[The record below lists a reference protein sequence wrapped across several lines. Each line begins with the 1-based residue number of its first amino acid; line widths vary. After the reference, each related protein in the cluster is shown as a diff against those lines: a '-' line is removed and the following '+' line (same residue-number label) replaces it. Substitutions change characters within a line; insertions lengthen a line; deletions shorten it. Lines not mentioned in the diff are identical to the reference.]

1 MAVSALLGKRRSPVK
16 CRTSDQ
22 PGHIRARVPKTCT
35 YFILKASK
43 VPPKTLA
50 GVRRG
55 IGPALIIGAGVVGT
69 GELIATTVLGAE
81 NGYSLLWLI
90 LVSCTIKVVMQ
101 NELGRCAIGTGE
113 TGLQALERAPGPRF
127 RASWVVWLWSFMLAT
142 SLVTPS
148 GMFAGIS

>member
-1 MAVSALLGKRRSPVK
+1 MCRVQREKTWHSGRRRCILWPCQGQNGNPGLTV
-16 CRTSDQ
+16 CLTPGDHRT
-22 PGHIRARVPKTCT
+22 
-35 YFILKASK
+35 
-43 VPPKTLA
+43 KTLA

-148 GMFAGIS
+148 GVFAGIS